1 LVLSLFVVRGEEV
14 SLKKIFHIHI
24 HYTIIDI
31 KGKRKKDLKT
41 DKSIFL
47 CEYLAKVLRIPS

>member
-1 LVLSLFVVRGEEV
+1 MVLSLFVVRGEEV
-14 SLKKIFHIHI
+14 SLKKIVHVHI

-41 DKSIFL
+41 DKSVF
-47 CEYLAKVLRIPS
+47 